1 MINGVN
7 IQMKDQHKINT
18 SWYAVSDY
26 TATVIAWV
34 IAFFIRKHLTGFELN
49 IAAELLHNT
58 KLQLSIFLIPCGWL
72 TLFMLLGSY
81 HQSLYTKSRLL
92 EFTVTFISVLAGCL
106 VLFFLLVLD
115 DKEASYPYYYKAFF
129 SLFILHLV
137 LIWTGRVILLDI
149 AKKQLLNGR
158 VWFNTIIVGNNPTA
172 LSLFKEI
179 KKNQNRL
186 GYKFSGFINV
196 HTPHNALNHHLP
208 LLGDMD
214 ELEAILE
221 SERPDQ
227 VIIALEN
234 ALPKEVTSIIN
245 RISERDIEIKI
256 APSNLD
262 ILAGSV
268 RTRNVLDAPLI
279 DIKTGLMPEWQLYL
293 IRLTDV
299 LISAIAL
306 IILSPLMLYTAIRVK
321 FSSPGSVMFTQQRI
335 GYKGNPF
342 FMYKFRSMYADAE
355 KNGPALSSHGDP
367 RITAWGKTMRKWRID
382 ELPQFWNV
390 IKGEMSLVGPRP
402 ERQFYIDQINA
413 KTPYFKYLL
422 KVKPGITSWGM
433 VKFGYAENVDEMIER
448 MQYDLV
454 YIENISLAL
463 NFKILVH
470 TLRIIVKGKGR

>member
-1 MINGVN
+1 M
-7 IQMKDQHKINT
+7 QDRHKINT

-26 TATVIAWV
+26 VAAALAWA
-34 IAFFIRKHLTGFELN
+34 IAFFIRKHLSGFELN
-49 IAAELLHNT
+49 IDAELLHNT
-58 KLQLSIFLIPCGWL
+58 KLQVSIFFIPCGWL
-72 TLFMLLGSY
+72 MLFMLLGSY
-81 HQSLYTKSRLL
+81 HQSLYTKSHLL
-92 EFTVTFISVLAGCL
+92 EFTVTFISTLVGCL

-115 DKEASYPYYYKAFF
+115 DKEASSPYYYKAFL
-129 SLFILHLV
+129 SLFLLHLV
-137 LIWTGRVILLDI
+137 LIWIGRMILLNT
-149 AKKQLLNGR
+149 AKKQLLKGR
-158 VWFNTIIVGNNPTA
+158 VWFNTIIIGNNPTA
-172 LSLFKEI
+172 ISLFKEI
-179 KKNQNRL
+179 KKNQRRL
-186 GYKFSGFINV
+186 GYKFSGFIST
-196 HTPHNALNHHLP
+196 HTLHHESDHYLP

-214 ELEAILE
+214 RLENILA
-221 SERPDQ
+221 SEQPDQ

-234 ALPKEVTSIIN
+234 ALPHEVTSIIN

-279 DIKTGLMPEWQLYL
+279 DIKTGLMPEWQLNL

-299 LISAIAL
+299 LLSALAL
-306 IILSPLMLYTAIRVK
+306 VLLFPLMLYAAIRVK
-321 FSSPGSVMFTQQRI
+321 LSSAGPVIYTQKRM
-335 GYKGNPF
+335 GYKSRSF
-342 FMYKFRSMYADAE
+342 FMYKFRSMYENAE
-355 KNGPALSSHGDP
+355 RNGPALSSHGDP
-367 RITAWGKTMRKWRID
+367 RITAWGRTMRKWRID

-402 ERQFYIDQINA
+402 ERQFYIEQLKA
-413 KTPYFKYLL
+413 KTPYYKYLL

-433 VKFGYAENVDEMIER
+433 VKFGYAENTDEMIER

-470 TLRIIVKGKGR
+470 TLRIILKGKGR

>member
-1 MINGVN
+1 
-7 IQMKDQHKINT
+7 MKDQHKINT

-335 GYKGNPF
+335 GYKGSPF

>member
-1 MINGVN
+1 MN
-7 IQMKDQHKINT
+7 IHMKDLHKIHT

-26 TATVIAWV
+26 TATAIAWV
-34 IAFFIRKHLTGFELN
+34 IAFFVRKYLTGFELN
-49 IAAELLHNT
+49 IAAELLYNT

-72 TLFMLLGSY
+72 ALFALLGSY
-81 HQSLYTKSRLL
+81 HQSLYTKSRLQ
-92 EFTVTFISVLAGCL
+92 EFTITFISALGGCL

-129 SLFILHLV
+129 SLFFLHLAF
-137 LIWTGRVILLDI
+137 IWGGRAILLNRTE
-149 AKKQLLNGR
+149 KQLLSGR
-158 VWFNTIIVGNNPTA
+158 LWFNTIIVGNNPTA
-172 LSLFKEI
+172 LYLFREI
-179 KKNQNRL
+179 QKNQNRL
-186 GYKFSGFINV
+186 GYQFNGFINTL
-196 HTPHNALNHHLP
+196 TPGDALNNHLP
-208 LLGDMD
+208 LLGNINN
-214 ELEAILE
+214 LEAILE
-221 SERPDQ
+221 SAQPDQ
-227 VIIALEN
+227 VIIAIEN
-234 ALPKEVTSIIN
+234 GLPHEITSIIN

-256 APSNLD
+256 TPSNLD

-279 DIKTGLMPEWQLYL
+279 DIKTGLMPEWQLNL
-293 IRLTDV
+293 IRLTDILLSV
-299 LISAIAL
+299 LAL
-306 IILSPLMLYTAIRVK
+306 GVLFPLVLYAAIRVK
-321 FSSPGSVMFTQQRI
+321 RSSPGPVIYTQKRV
-335 GYKGNPF
+335 GYKSRPF
-342 FMYKFRSMYADAE
+342 FMYKFRSMYVDAE

-413 KTPYFKYLL
+413 KTPYFRYLL

-470 TLRIIVKGKGR
+470 TLRIIVKGKGQ

>member
-1 MINGVN
+1 M
-7 IQMKDQHKINT
+7 QDRHKIDT

-26 TATVIAWV
+26 VAAALAWA
-34 IAFFIRKHLTGFELN
+34 IAFFIRKHLSGFELN
-49 IAAELLHNT
+49 INSELLYNT
-58 KLQLSIFLIPCGWL
+58 KLQLSIFFIPCGWL

-81 HQSLYTKSRLL
+81 HQSLYIKSHLL
-92 EFTVTFISVLAGCL
+92 EFTITFISTLVGCL

-115 DKEASYPYYYKAFF
+115 DKEASSPYYYKAFL
-129 SLFILHLV
+129 SLFLLHLF
-137 LIWTGRVILLDI
+137 LIWIGRMILLNT
-149 AKKQLLNGR
+149 AKKQLLKGR
-158 VWFNTIIVGNNPTA
+158 VWFNTIIIGNNPTA
-172 LSLFKEI
+172 ISLFKEI
-179 KKNQNRL
+179 KKNQRRL
-186 GYKFSGFINV
+186 GYKFSGFIST
-196 HTPHNALNHHLP
+196 HTLHHESDHYLP

-214 ELEAILE
+214 RLENILE
-221 SERPDQ
+221 SEQPDQ

-234 ALPKEVTSIIN
+234 ALPHEVTSIIN

-256 APSNLD
+256 TPSNLD

-279 DIKTGLMPEWQLYL
+279 DIKTGLMPEWQLNL

-299 LISAIAL
+299 LLSALAL
-306 IILSPLMLYTAIRVK
+306 VLLFPLMLYAAIRVK
-321 FSSPGSVMFTQQRI
+321 LSSAGPVIYTQKRI
-335 GYKGNPF
+335 GYKSRPF
-342 FMYKFRSMYADAE
+342 FMYKFRSMYVNAE
-355 KNGPALSSHGDP
+355 RNGPALSSHGDP
-367 RITAWGKTMRKWRID
+367 RITAWGRTMRKWRID

-402 ERQFYIDQINA
+402 ERQFYIEQMNA
-413 KTPYFKYLL
+413 KTPYYKYLL

-433 VKFGYAENVDEMIER
+433 VKFGYAENTDEMIER

-470 TLRIIVKGKGR
+470 TLRIILKGKGR